1 MTEFQKKNVQSLIN
15 AKNSNK
21 KAIFEAITIGLN
33 HDNVVAWNIV
43 EVVMKKAEGFVVDI
57 CSRINDSINKGQ
69 KVKVSEKQAWC
80 IVYAFVKLTDEQVTE
95 WFEEMCSEA
104 EAEAETEEQTEGNEV
119 EGSAAEDVNVRVWS
133 YSAERHLLN
142 VHYGDG
148 KQIRVKV
155 HPSKMKDVFVARNKG
170 DKAVERSLVN
180 QLARS
185 NSPAGYEKFDKFI
198 DFEIQ
203 KNQMGL

>member
-1 MTEFQKKNVQSLIN
+1 MTDFQKQNLQTLIN
-15 AKNSNK
+15 AKRSNK

-33 HDNVVAWNIV
+33 HDKVVAWNIV

-69 KVKVSEKQAWC
+69 KVKVSEKQVWC

-104 EAEAETEEQTEGNEV
+104 EAEEQTEGND
-119 EGSAAEDVNVRVWS
+119 AEDVNVRAWS
-133 YSAERHLLN
+133 YNAERHLLN

-148 KQIRVKV
+148 KQIRVKA
-155 HPSKMKDVFVARNKG
+155 HPSKMKDVFIARNKG
-170 DKAVERSLVN
+170 DKAVECSLVN